1 MNSGNND
8 GDNGERPQYPF
19 VIRFFDIDPMEAPLS
34 RQGRLRFP
42 VRTLDGLSSQMVV
55 IPELIT
61 KGDDEDREKFWN
73 AVFDA
78 RTRRGP
84 HRNRAAIEK
93 AKMTGRAAVVSKKKK

>member
-1 MNSGNND
+1 MRND
-8 GDNGERPQYPF
+8 EGDHGARPRYPF

-42 VRTLDGLSSQMVV
+42 VRTLDGLSSQMTV

-61 KGDDEDREKFWN
+61 QGDEEDREKFWK

-78 RTRRGP
+78 NRRRGQ
-84 HRNRAAIEK
+84 NRDRVLAEVSDTI
-93 AKMTGRAAVVSKKKK
+93 KMPGGQKKKKK